1 MYAPNDDSMTEVN
14 EDQTQKRG
22 RMMRSLI
29 AKKIKFSSG
38 STGTGKS
45 EINKYLSEDN
55 EEWQQQFD
63 ILAWW
68 KLNGS
73 RFPILAHLARDLLA
87 IPISMVASESIFS
100 MVEQILDDFR
110 TFLTPSIIQALI
122 CTQDWLRRSTPI
134 NIEEDVEKLSKTRRR
149 QFCLFVYQ
157 YIFTC
162 LHYQLQITYTFIC
175 FYVVFQ
181 N

>member
-1 MYAPNDDSMTEVN
+1 M
-14 EDQTQKRG
+14 
-22 RMMRSLI
+22 
-29 AKKIKFSSG
+29 
-38 STGTGKS
+38 
-45 EINKYLSEDN
+45 
-55 EEWQQQFD
+55 
-63 ILAWW
+63 
-68 KLNGS
+68 
-73 RFPILAHLARDLLA
+73 LAHLTRVVLA

-100 MVEQILDDFR
+100 MVGWILDYFR
-110 TFLTPSIIQALI
+110 TFLTSFIIQALI
-122 CTQDWLRRSTPI
+122 CTQDWLQRSSPI

-149 QFCLFVYQ
+149 QVCLFVYQ